1 MTETQNLTR
10 KILARH
16 LSAGDLV
23 PGGEI
28 DLAVDQILIED
39 ATGSMT
45 ALQFEALGAERAAV
59 PLAVMYVDHNV
70 LQIDDKNMD
79 EHRYLQSFSARYGVL
94 YSRPGNGISH
104 YIHLERFARPGELL
118 VGADSHSTMAG
129 ALGMFAVGAGG
140 LDVAVAMA
148 GYGFSL
154 ECPKV
159 VGVELR
165 GELPDWVQ
173 SKDVILELL
182 RRYGVRGG
190 VGRVFEFAGEGVSTL
205 SVTDRGTICN
215 MITELGATAA
225 VFPSDAQTSEWLA
238 AQRRE
243 EDYAPLAADDGAAYD
258 ESEVIQLRELEP
270 LIAEPSSP
278 GNVVPVRDVAGT
290 ETVQVCVG
298 SSVNSSYEDLAT
310 VAAILRENVVHPH
323 VEMTVTPGSRQ
334 ILDTISRGGVYQDL
348 VAAGARMLEPVC
360 GPCIGV
366 GQAPS
371 SGVPSV
377 RTFNR
382 NFPGRSGTSG
392 DEVYLCSPATA
403 AATALKGEISDPRE
417 LGKPPTIAPAPSD
430 PNMDDRQILDPPPP
444 EEARNVEIV
453 RGPNIVPPPEG
464 QPLPEE
470 LEGRVVIVVED
481 DVSTGDMAPDGALGM
496 SLWSNIPE
504 CAKYMFRRQ
513 DPGFHDRA
521 LDWGGG
527 FVVGGHNYG
536 QGSSREHAALAPL
549 YLGIRTVVAK
559 SFSRIHRRNLISQ
572 GILPLLFRNEDD
584 YERINQGDAWK
595 IEGVRE
601 VVEGGGTGL
610 VVKGDAGG
618 GIKLEARLLPRER
631 EILLAGGMLKYLRE
645 SGQRP
650 IGVVKG
656 DSASAESGGSQSGG
670 RSS

>member
-23 PGGEI
+23 PGEEI

-148 GYGFSL
+148 GYGLSL
-154 ECPKV
+154 ECPEV

-165 GELPDWVQ
+165 GELPAWVQ
-173 SKDVILELL
+173 SKDIILELL

-190 VGRVFEFAGEGVSTL
+190 VGRIFEFTGGGVSSL

-225 VFPSDAQTSEWLA
+225 VFPSDERTREWLA
-238 AQRRE
+238 AQRRQG
-243 EDYAPLAADDGAAYD
+243 DYSPLAADPGASYD
-258 ESEVIQLRELEP
+258 EDEVIDLSELEP
-270 LIAEPSSP
+270 LIAKPTSP
-278 GNVVPVRDVAGT
+278 GNVVPVREVAGT
-290 ETVQVCVG
+290 QTVQVCVG

-310 VAAILRENVVHPH
+310 AAAVLRENIVHPR

-334 ILDTISRGGVYQDL
+334 ILDTISRSGVYQDL

-371 SGVPSV
+371 AGVPSV

-382 NFPGRSGTSG
+382 NFPGRSGTAG
-392 DEVYLCSPATA
+392 DQVYLCSPATA
-403 AATALKGEISDPRE
+403 AATALRGEIADPRE
-417 LGKPPTIAPAPSD
+417 LGAPPAIAPAPSD
-430 PNMDDRQILDPPPP
+430 PAIDDRQILDPPPP
-444 EEARNVEIV
+444 GDAQSVEIV

-464 QPLPEE
+464 QPLPET
-470 LEGRVVIVVED
+470 LEGRITIVVED

-513 DPGFHDRA
+513 DPDFHDRA
-521 LDWGGG
+521 LEWGG
-527 FVVGGHNYG
+527 FIVGGHNYG

-549 YLGIRTVVAK
+549 YLGIRAIVAK
-559 SFSRIHRRNLISQ
+559 SFARIHRRNLIGQ
-572 GILPLLFRNEDD
+572 GILPLLFADEED
-584 YERINQGDAWK
+584 YERVNQGDAWK

-601 VVEGGGTGL
+601 VVEGGETGL

-631 EILLAGGMLKYLRE
+631 EILLVGGMLKYLRK

>member
-1 MTETQNLTR
+1 MTELRNLTH
-10 KILARH
+10 KLLAAH
-16 LSAGDLV
+16 LSEGDLV
-23 PGGEI
+23 PGEEI
-28 DLAVDQILIED
+28 GLAVDQILIED

-45 ALQFEALGAERAAV
+45 ALQFEALGVDRVDV

-79 EHRYLQSFSARYGVL
+79 EHRYLRSFSARYGIL

-104 YIHLERFARPGELL
+104 YVHLERFAKPGELL

-129 ALGMFAVGAGG
+129 AASMFAVGAGG

-182 RRYGVRGG
+182 RRFGVRGG
-190 VGRVFEFAGEGVSTL
+190 LGRVFEFTGEGVAAL
-205 SVTDRGTICN
+205 SVTERGTICN

-225 VFPSDAQTSEWLA
+225 VFPSDERVREWLA

-243 EDYAPLAADDGAAYD
+243 EDYVSLAADPDAPYD
-258 ESEVIQLRELEP
+258 EVEIVDLSELEP
-270 LIAEPSSP
+270 LIAKPTSP
-278 GNVVPVRDVAGT
+278 GNVVPVKEVVGM

-298 SSVNSSYEDLAT
+298 SSVNSSYGDLAT
-310 VAAILRENVVHPH
+310 VASVLRENIVHPRI
-323 VEMTVTPGSRQ
+323 EMTVTPGSRQ
-334 ILDTISRGGVYQDL
+334 ILDTISRSGVYQDF

-371 SGVPSV
+371 AGVPSV

-392 DEVYLCSPATA
+392 DQVYLCSPATA

-417 LGKPPTIAPAPSD
+417 LGDPPVIAPAPSD
-430 PNMDDRQILDPPPP
+430 PTIDDRQILDPP
-444 EEARNVEIV
+444 EEMQSVEIA
-453 RGPNIVPPPEG
+453 RGPNIVAPPEG
-464 QPLPEE
+464 RPLPQA

-513 DPGFHDRA
+513 DPDFHDRA
-521 LDWGGG
+521 LEWGGG
-527 FVVGGHNYG
+527 FIVGGHNYG

-549 YLGIRTVVAK
+549 HLGIRAIVAK
-559 SFSRIHRRNLISQ
+559 SFARIHRRNLIGQ
-572 GILPLLFRNEDD
+572 GILPLIFADEAD
-584 YERINQGDAWK
+584 YGRVSQGDTWK
-595 IEGVRE
+595 IESARE
-601 VVEGGGTGL
+601 VVASGESKL
-610 VVKGDAGG
+610 VAKSGAERE
-618 GIKLEARLLPRER
+618 IELEARLLPRER
-631 EILLAGGMLKYLRE
+631 EILLAGGMLKYLQAG
-645 SGQRP
+645 GQER
-650 IGVVKG
+650 IGVVQG
-656 DSASAESGGSQSGG
+656 DSASAESGGPQSAN
-670 RSS
+670 RS